1 MLAGC
6 GRLTAGRSHES
17 AFFAA
22 KFGPGENRS
31 GRILA
36 STMRCPYADLDA
48 FLTEHRL
55 CRPGLD
61 DPAVSPMLVALW
73 CSCGGTNRGQAATAF
88 GPSSGVLN
96 ATLEGTIAGDV
107 LRFSGLEF
115 QGEARVDGDKMTGT
129 FSAADQRGK
138 WDGRLFLQ
146 RVDRAPSP
154 PVQRP

>member
-1 MLAGC
+1 MPQGGACGLFALVVAGLLLGSGCASRPDWIEATLVTVDVTGRWHGTLLADIGYASFVN
-6 GRLTAGRSHES
+6 LTMDQS
-17 AFFAA
+17 AA
-22 KFGPGENRS
+22 R
-31 GRILA
+31 
-36 STMRCPYADLDA
+36 
-48 FLTEHRL
+48 
-55 CRPGLD
+55 
-61 DPAVSPMLVALW
+61 VV
-73 CSCGGTNRGQAATAF
+73 GTIRGTAF

-146 RVDRAPSP
+146 RVDRAAPSP
-154 PVQRP
+154 VSTP